1 MTWAVIYAGS
11 FLVGLLLGDIA
22 RRRMAP
28 ATRLRL
34 RTKAELA
41 RLDELVLDEPLELSP
56 SGEISLTGEPVWVLV
71 TAHPMPAKLSP
82 AGEISL
88 TGEPNSDLSR
98 FQALTKPSDN

>member
-28 ATRLRL
+28 APRLRL

-41 RLDELVLDEPLELSP
+41 RLDELVLDEPLE
-56 SGEISLTGEPVWVLV
+56 PVWVLV
-71 TAHPMPAKLSP
+71 TAHPMPAR
-82 AGEISL
+82 
-88 TGEPNSDLSR
+88 PNTDLSR